1 MTPIMKM
8 MPIMTPMATRSRIKS
23 RHALLRSSNE
33 YHQEQRRLWEV
44 VPWEVDDDDDDG
56 SGWSSSSVAVVFVA
70 SAGVDAGGGGAML
83 GSYYICRW
91 RWLVRGDH
99 SSLFDE
105 SIHGSSFIVY
115 ASSIGLA
122 RRSCVG
128 WPGKIMVHCF
138 VFVISR
144 NFRIGVAGG
153 FLAAMLSTP
162 GYQIVD
168 GQTKKNWIQF
178 VCLSSSSSTSLYL
191 AKKPRLSHT

>member
-1 MTPIMKM
+1 M
-8 MPIMTPMATRSRIKS
+8 MPTMTPMATRSRIKS

-91 RWLVRGDH
+91 HWLVRGDH

-138 VFVISR
+138 DA
-144 NFRIGVAGG
+144 IGVAGG
-153 FLAAMLSTP
+153 FLFLAAMLSTP

-168 GQTKKNWIQF
+168 GQTIIKNWIQF
-178 VCLSSSSSTSLYL
+178 VCLSSSSSSSLYL
-191 AKKPRLSHT
+191 AKK